1 MLSHAEY
8 AELWEFVFNDF
19 KKRLRFYSINIR
31 PIGSTK
37 FYVFCMTNKFI

>member
-19 KKRLRFYSINIR
+19 KKRLRFSLI
-31 PIGSTK
+31 
-37 FYVFCMTNKFI
+37 YVQQASQNSANSACNKNRC